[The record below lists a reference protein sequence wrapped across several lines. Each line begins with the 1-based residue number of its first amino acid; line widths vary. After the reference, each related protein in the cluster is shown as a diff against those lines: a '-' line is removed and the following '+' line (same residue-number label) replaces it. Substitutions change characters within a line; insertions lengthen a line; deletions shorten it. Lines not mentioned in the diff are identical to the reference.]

1 MKRNNKDYIVECVDG
16 AKGILSLPD
25 KSIKLVYGSPPYPN
39 ADRNYGNWSSAEYMD
54 KISPFIDAAC
64 AKLRD
69 DGFLVINV
77 KANREKPRKGINSTR
92 SLIVE
97 KLAIELEERW
107 HLYCVDIEIWIKDNP
122 VPTGLR
128 VACQDAYEQNLWF
141 SVSPQWKINIDDIRR
156 EYVAETLKAYAHNEF
171 KPRANG
177 LSYVRKAKHIKPNP
191 KGALPLNVIK
201 GSVSSKQSEH
211 QAVQPGYLPAKYIKA
226 CTQEGDLVVDPWL
239 GSGTTGYECLRLGR
253 RFAGYD
259 ISKEYVEYSSH
270 SLDILS
276 EELAMVSKISKQ
288 RESIQRKF
296 VQSLGSA
303 VVEHSALNE
312 RPLKLKLSS
321 PIPIELLIYAFPA
334 TNPPGGRSIH
344 EYKFNLN
351 VPNQE
356 KGQRGNFDSSAY
368 ALLVSYVED
377 YDVFVLYDAEKHKN
391 FSYNAN
397 VQCKDDLILRAMQE
411 KVARGVKTNGEVLY
425 AARAEYL
432 SKAIKARLIGE

>member
-1 MKRNNKDYIVECVDG
+1 MDG
-16 AKGILSLPD
+16 AKGILTLPD

-39 ADRNYGNWSSAEYMD
+39 ADRNYGNWSSREYIEKMA
-54 KISPFIDAAC
+54 PFIDAAC

-77 KANREKPRKGINSTR
+77 KANREKPQKGVNSTR
-92 SLIVE
+92 SLVVE
-97 KLAIELEERW
+97 KLAIALEERW
-107 HLYCVDIEIWIKDNP
+107 HLHCVDIEIWIKDNP

-156 EYVAETLKAYAHNEF
+156 EYDSETLKAYAHNEF

-177 LSYVRKAKHIKPNP
+177 LSYVRKVKHIEPNP
-191 KGALPLNVIK
+191 KGALPLNIIK
-201 GSVSSKQSEH
+201 GGVSSKQSEH

-226 CTQEGDLVVDPWL
+226 CTKENDLVVDPWL
-239 GSGTTGYECLRLGR
+239 GSGTTGYECLKLGR

-259 ISKEYVEYSSH
+259 ISKEYVEYSNRE
-270 SLDILS
+270 LDKLS

-296 VQSLGSA
+296 IQSLGDS
-303 VVEHSALNE
+303 VLEYSALNE
-312 RPLKLKLSS
+312 RPLRIKLAK
-321 PIPIELLIYAFPA
+321 PIPIELLVYAFPA

-351 VPNQE
+351 VPNQS
-356 KGQRGNFDSSAY
+356 KGQKGNFDKSAY
-368 ALLVSYVED
+368 SILVSYAED
-377 YDVFVLYDAEKHKN
+377 YDVFVLYDAEKHKD

-397 VQCKDDLILRAMQE
+397 VQCKDDLILRAL
-411 KVARGVKTNGEVLY
+411 KDRVSRGVKTNGEVLY
-425 AARAEYL
+425 AARADYL
-432 SKAIKARLIGE
+432 ADAIKERLIGE